1 MKRLKLSL
9 LPPLVSQ
16 TQNLLLPIPQ
26 DIETISQLRKHI
38 FRSLS
43 TVRDGVQS
51 SKEIRLEIEGF
62 ELLPGSEV
70 DIIQDGDVV
79 IARTADSSSHSTLVN
94 GVSIDDGI
102 EGDSIVVIGTKR
114 KVKARA
120 STLVPKS
127 KKVKMIPSRV
137 VSATATPALA
147 PLPPSSSSSSQ
158 TSSSSVSTSSSSSSA
173 SSPSSSSSTS
183 SVSESSSSSSTS
195 STSSSAPNPSQS
207 KPSTRPPYP
216 NQTNSIHI
224 PPGKGK
230 PSTQL
235 RNLRRRK
242 ARLMKKLSG
251 SIPFPSLPSHSNTQS
266 HILTTTSTL
275 PTNPHSNLMEETSR
289 SVLLPLPFDL
299 PRDAGNPNKR
309 GDYLRQMGKIQATKT
324 IFSPPDSPH
333 QPVANEP
340 TAGSGTIVDPE
351 QTLCE
356 NVEHWRETVNG
367 NVAIQE
373 MTESAG
379 GIRKNKR
386 GGRIVPPSE
395 KILPDNMFVTSV
407 DFSHTGTRNREG
419 RMSFSQSQD
428 QFMEAEGSFD
438 IEEIDEGQHGTWDG
452 VMVGTKV
459 NGVDREGGGFGSV
472 DDLGVRDEAEK
483 GLNGVNGHEENDQDQ
498 ALWTQA
504 ESEYDNLPLLTPM
517 TFLSF
522 PPKDILVWKE
532 LELNMITYT
541 PELRIHLARLIP
553 HYNFLSKDEETHEKR
568 FFSLQF
574 ELLSRPSHNDEYEG
588 WDDTDPIE
596 NHDVEDGGEGKEK
609 EREKERMELKI
620 EDLLLSKW
628 RVMVIPQ

>member
-51 SKEIRLEIEGF
+51 SKEIRLDIEGF
-62 ELLPGSEV
+62 ELLPGSEI

-79 IARTADSSSHSTLVN
+79 IARTADSSSDSTLVN

-137 VSATATPALA
+137 VSATATPALP
-147 PLPPSSSSSSQ
+147 PLPPSSSSSSE
-158 TSSSSVSTSSSSSSA
+158 TSSFSISSSSV

-183 SVSESSSSSSTS
+183 SSSGSFSSSSSSSTS
-195 STSSSAPNPSQS
+195 SSAPTPSQS
-207 KPSTRPPYP
+207 KPSTRPPYSDP
-216 NQTNSIHI
+216 TNSTHI

-242 ARLMKKLSG
+242 ARLMKKLSA

-266 HILTTTSTL
+266 HILTTTSTH
-275 PTNPHSNLMEETSR
+275 PTDPHPNLMEETSR

-309 GDYLRQMGKIQATKT
+309 GDYLRQMGKVRATKT
-324 IFSPPDSPH
+324 IFSPPTPPH
-333 QPVANEP
+333 EPMANEP

-351 QTLCE
+351 RALCE

-379 GIRKNKR
+379 GIRKNKK

-407 DFSHTGTRNREG
+407 DFSHSGTRNREG
-419 RMSFSQSQD
+419 RVSLSQSQD
-428 QFMEAEGSFD
+428 HFMEVEGSFD
-438 IEEIDEGQHGTWDG
+438 IEEIDEGQQGTWDG

-459 NGVDREGGGFGSV
+459 NGVDRKSGGSGSA
-472 DDLGVRDEAEK
+472 DDLGVCDEAEK

-498 ALWTQA
+498 ALWNQA
-504 ESEYDNLPLLTPM
+504 EREYDNLPLLTPM

-522 PPKDILVWKE
+522 PPEDILVWKE

-553 HYNFLSKDEETHEKR
+553 HYKPLSKDEETHEKR

-596 NHDVEDGGEGKEK
+596 NDDVGDGGEEKEK
-609 EREKERMELKI
+609 ERERERMELKI